1 VGRHNR
7 GMGSGIATLARV
19 AAAPL
24 VLALAVTALP
34 GRTRSPASSAQ
45 VLRERAAAVAT
56 SPDGAA
62 VEASLAR
69 LLSDPAL
76 GRRLEDAL
84 ARPRVDAF
92 ARELLHAALTVSRSS
107 SALAGRLLGT
117 PATTVD
123 RERLDLLARDLRSSW
138 AVVRLRDAGAT
149 LQHQPW
155 PTRLAVDRTR
165 ATLDALAGVTPPA
178 PEPADPLLGGV
189 QDTAAFRSAAGAL
202 ARVLGDDGADAFFRS
217 LPPLVAAG
225 LLDGSA
231 LDALGGPAPDRASTA
246 TADEGNVR
254 LAAALVIVA
263 DGVVDGRPQVVATA
277 ITTAI
282 AFSSR
287 REPAGP

>member
-1 VGRHNR
+1 VGWQNR
-7 GMGSGIATLARV
+7 GTGSGIATLARV
-19 AAAPL
+19 AAAPV
-24 VLALAVTALP
+24 VLALAVAALP
-34 GRTRSPASSAQ
+34 GGTSSPASSAQ

-76 GRRLEDAL
+76 GRRLEHAL
-84 ARPRVDAF
+84 ARPDLDAF
-92 ARELLHAALTVSRSS
+92 ARDLVRAALTVSRSS

-123 RERLDLLARDLRSSW
+123 RERLDLLGRELRASSAVARLG
-138 AVVRLRDAGAT
+138 DAGAT
-149 LQHQPW
+149 LQRQPW
-155 PTRLAVDRTR
+155 PTRLAIDRTR
-165 ATLDALAGVTPPA
+165 ATLEALARVTSPT
-178 PEPADPLLGGV
+178 PEPADPLLGSV
-189 QDTAAFRSAAGAL
+189 QGTAAFRSAARAL
-202 ARVLGDDGADAFFRS
+202 AGVLDDDGADAFFRS

-231 LDALGGPAPDRASTA
+231 VDALGGRAPDRGSTGSSD
-246 TADEGNVR
+246 TDVR

-263 DGVVDGRPQVVATA
+263 DGVLDGRPPVVATA

-282 AFSSR
+282 AFSAR

>member
-1 VGRHNR
+1 
-7 GMGSGIATLARV
+7 MGSGIATLARV

-24 VLALAVTALP
+24 VLALAVAALP
-34 GRTRSPASSAQ
+34 GRARGPASSAQ

-84 ARPRVDAF
+84 ARPGVDAF
-92 ARELLHAALTVSRSS
+92 ARDLLHAALTVSRSS

-123 RERLDLLARDLRSSW
+123 RERLDLLGRELRSSR

-149 LQHQPW
+149 LQRQPW
-155 PTRLAVDRTR
+155 PTRLALDRTR
-165 ATLDALAGVTPPA
+165 ATLDALAGLTPPA
-178 PEPADPLLGGV
+178 PEPGDPLLGGV
-189 QDTAAFRSAAGAL
+189 QDTAFRSTAGAL

-225 LLDGSA
+225 FLDGSA
-231 LDALGGPAPDRASTA
+231 VDALGGPAPDRASTA
-246 TADEGNVR
+246 TTDEGDVR

-263 DGVVDGRPQVVATA
+263 EGVVDGRPQVVATA

-287 REPAGP
+287 PEPAGR